1 MTNTEVTPM
10 TKDDI
15 IAQLSRPFSKEE
27 LRTRPGQGGMTFTYA
42 DAAAVIARL
51 NEVLGG
57 AWDFEADLIQPQPA
71 VVKGTLVV
79 HFPDGSVAR
88 RVDYGYPNGERD
100 QEPVKS
106 AQSDALRRCA
116 RMVGVGLYL
125 YSRTPGAK
133 PSPRAETVAPAPAV
147 KKTEL
152 INNKTPKM
160 IVEDIGV
167 MTSELLIDYNV
178 DLMPKI
184 IEAIRKEGAKG
195 LLELPNER
203 IAVYYN
209 RVAEKL
215 AEVKK
220 KVATA

>member
-1 MTNTEVTPM
+1 M
-10 TKDDI
+10 TKEDI

-57 AWDFEADLIQPQPA
+57 AWDFEADLVQPQPA

-133 PSPRAETVAPAPAV
+133 PSPRAETPAP
-147 KKTEL
+147 KKVEL

-160 IVEDIGV
+160 IAEDIGV
-167 MTSELLIDYNV
+167 MTSELLVDYNI

-184 IEAIRKEGAKG
+184 LEAIHKEGVKG
-195 LLELPNER
+195 LLDLPNER
-203 IAVYYN
+203 IAVYYK
-209 RVAEKL
+209 RVSDKL
-215 AEVKK
+215 AEAKK
-220 KVATA
+220 KVATT